1 MCPLLIIAKQ
11 HFVILQ
17 LVLNGSISHI
27 IKQWTKKQ
35 ASKLLTSKK
44 VKESCV
50 SSRPPFGKL
59 VKKPPRLKTII
70 SLFDKIQ
77 TLILVSYRN
86 RLFNMVISVRF

>member
-27 IKQWTKKQ
+27 VKQWAKKQ
-35 ASKLLTSKK
+35 ASKLLTSKE

-59 VKKPPRLKTII
+59 VKKPRQGWKPSYLYLIKSRLSFWSRIVTGF
-70 SLFDKIQ
+70 L
-77 TLILVSYRN
+77 TW
-86 RLFNMVISVRF
+86 